1 MTYIQAQ
8 SNRRVVGTLSVLNKS
23 SEFGIPNVLQVVTI
37 ESSAWEHIALGLHNA
52 IEIAFV
58 FANLDHAMDIRR
70 PLL

>member
-8 SNRRVVGTLSVLNKS
+8 SNRRVVGTLNVLNKS

-52 IEIAFV
+52 S
-58 FANLDHAMDIRR
+58 
-70 PLL
+70 